1 MAYMTLSDGN
11 WRKYEISVLGI
22 LVDSRFLG
30 LGIMGKKLE
39 EAKEEQ
45 IDGAIKN
52 LEEVSEIVNEQKN
65 FMIDEIK

>member
-39 EAKEEQ
+39 EAKEE
-45 IDGAIKN
+45 
-52 LEEVSEIVNEQKN
+52 
-65 FMIDEIK
+65 

>member
-30 LGIMGKKLE
+30 LGIMGK
-39 EAKEEQ
+39 AKEEQ

-52 LEEVSEIVNEQKN
+52 LEEVSEIVNEHKN
-65 FMIDEIK
+65 FMIDEIKGK